1 MTVDRPLRIAYLSDS
16 TSRLGGGLYEAMLG
30 LSTALADQGDSRVSA
45 ISASDDRSALDRPA
59 WGEIPVTHVV
69 TNGIADLLTG
79 RRLGPALDA
88 AKPDIVHLHGIWG
101 IASRGLHR
109 WLKSHDVPYVIS
121 PHGMLDS
128 WALGR
133 SRMKKRAARIVW
145 EDSLLRGA
153 AFLHAL
159 NEAEANS
166 IRLLGLRNPIRVIPN
181 GVKLPAMG
189 EAVSPSGQ
197 ALAPPD
203 TRRSVL
209 FIGRLHPKK
218 GLTELILAWAL
229 LPAEIRSEWRLRVAG
244 WDELGLLAKLKGL
257 SHALKLEDVIDFVG
271 GVCGEVKDAVF
282 RSASA
287 FILPSYSEGLPIAVL
302 EAWSYGIPVFMT
314 PACNLVKGSEAEAA
328 FEIDTDPVNMANVL
342 ARTLNDR
349 PALESSGRRGR
360 VLVER
365 DHGWPGIARAMHDAY
380 AEIVR

>member
-1 MTVDRPLRIAYLSDS
+1 MVDRPLRIAYLSDS

-30 LSTALADQGDSRVSA
+30 LSTALAHQGGSQVSA

-69 TNGIADLLTG
+69 TDGIVDLLTG

-88 AKPDIVHLHGIWG
+88 AKPDLVHLHGIWG

-109 WLKSHDVPYVIS
+109 WLKSHDVPYVVS

-133 SRMKKRAARIVW
+133 SRLKKRAAGIVW
-145 EDSLLRGA
+145 EDGLLRGA

-166 IRLLGLRNPIRVIPN
+166 IRALGLRNPIRVIPN
-181 GVKLPAMG
+181 GVTLPAIG
-189 EAVSPSGQ
+189 EAGSPSGGTTAQ
-197 ALAPPD
+197 QD
-203 TRRSVL
+203 TRRSLL

-229 LPAEIRSEWRLRVAG
+229 LPAEIRAQWRLRVAG

-257 SHALKLEDVIDFVG
+257 SHALRLEDDIEFVG
-271 GVCGEVKDAVF
+271 GVFGEEKDAVF
-282 RSASA
+282 RAASA

-314 PACNLVKGSEAEAA
+314 PACNLMKGFTAGAA
-328 FEIDTDPVNMANVL
+328 FQIGTDPVAIADVL
-342 ARTLNDR
+342 ALKLNDQS
-349 PALESSGRRGR
+349 ALESSGRHGR
-360 VLVER
+360 LLVEQ
-365 DHGWPGIARAMHDAY
+365 DHGWPMIARAMHDAY
-380 AEIVR
+380 AEMVR